1 MPITP
6 EQCRMARAGLQ
17 MTLRQLSDRAMVP
30 PSVIS
35 RFENDVSPGQPEA
48 LARIQRVFVARG
60 VEFLNGGAPGV
71 RLRAVDQDQRN

>member
-1 MPITP
+1 
-6 EQCRMARAGLQ
+6 
-17 MTLRQLSDRAMVP
+17 
-30 PSVIS
+30 VIS

-71 RLRAVDQDQRN
+71 RLRAVDQDERN